1 MFKQYEVLEVFADKY
16 GDVEDVDHIDVIQVD
31 EESDSFYDLVTQEL
45 ENNDALELEKGVQLF
60 EKGMALAKICK
71 SKLSIMENKIIN
83 IKTKYAN
90 NNEKD

>member
-1 MFKQYEVLEVFADKY
+1 MKKTDQSFKQAFTELE
-16 GDVEDVDHIDVIQVD
+16 Q
-31 EESDSFYDLVTQEL
+31 LTQEL

-60 EKGMALAKICK
+60 EKGMELAKICK
-71 SKLSIMENKIIN
+71 SKLSVMENKIIN

>member
-1 MFKQYEVLEVFADKY
+1 MKKTEQSFKQAFTELE
-16 GDVEDVDHIDVIQVD
+16 Q
-31 EESDSFYDLVTQEL
+31 LTQEL

-60 EKGMALAKICK
+60 EKGMVLAKICK

>member
-1 MFKQYEVLEVFADKY
+1 MKKTEQSFKQAFTELE
-16 GDVEDVDHIDVIQVD
+16 Q
-31 EESDSFYDLVTQEL
+31 LTQEL

-60 EKGMALAKICK
+60 EKGMVLAKICK
-71 SKLSIMENKIIN
+71 SKLNIMENKIIN

>member
-1 MFKQYEVLEVFADKY
+1 MKKTEQSFKQAFTELE
-16 GDVEDVDHIDVIQVD
+16 
-31 EESDSFYDLVTQEL
+31 LLTQEL

-60 EKGMALAKICK
+60 EKGMVLAKICK
-71 SKLSIMENKIIN
+71 SKLNIMENKIIN

>member
-1 MFKQYEVLEVFADKY
+1 MKKTEQSFKQAFTELE
-16 GDVEDVDHIDVIQVD
+16 Q
-31 EESDSFYDLVTQEL
+31 LTQEL

-60 EKGMALAKICK
+60 EKGMELAKICK
-71 SKLSIMENKIIN
+71 LKLSIMENKIIN

>member
-1 MFKQYEVLEVFADKY
+1 MKKTEQSFKQAFTELE
-16 GDVEDVDHIDVIQVD
+16 Q
-31 EESDSFYDLVTQEL
+31 LTQEL

-60 EKGMALAKICK
+60 EKGMELAKICK
-71 SKLSIMENKIIN
+71 SKLSVMENKIIN